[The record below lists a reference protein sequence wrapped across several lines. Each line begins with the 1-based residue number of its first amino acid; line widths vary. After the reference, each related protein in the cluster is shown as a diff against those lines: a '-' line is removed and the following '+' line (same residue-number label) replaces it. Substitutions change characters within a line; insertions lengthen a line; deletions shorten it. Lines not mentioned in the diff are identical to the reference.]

1 MFTLFN
7 ADDTPSHAAPTE
19 QTLSNIQVSG
29 IRKQTNINYTV
40 PTSRAAT
47 GMDLTLRETPQSL
60 SVMTEKQISDQ
71 GVESLQDA
79 LNQMAGVYHSKM
91 GNNATGDS
99 QFASREMPIDTFNI
113 DGAQKFYYTSQAIRR
128 STNNL
133 DSGLYEQI
141 SVVRGTSGLSNGGL
155 AKPAAAFFSR
165 AKSPPPSHL
174 PLLKPKLAHGNTRA

>member
-1 MFTLFN
+1 MNTKRTLI
-7 ADDTPSHAAPTE
+7 ASAAPAE

-79 LNQMAGVYHSKM
+79 LN
-91 GNNATGDS
+91 
-99 QFASREMPIDTFNI
+99 
-113 DGAQKFYYTSQAIRR
+113 
-128 STNNL
+128 
-133 DSGLYEQI
+133 
-141 SVVRGTSGLSNGGL
+141 
-155 AKPAAAFFSR
+155 
-165 AKSPPPSHL
+165 
-174 PLLKPKLAHGNTRA
+174 